1 MLAHALAFL
10 CSLAATL
17 GLIVLVSRARRFKG
31 AAGRWVTYAGGGL
44 LTLIFVVLT
53 TAGANGMRKM
63 YTPRGRPVRDLKVE
77 ITPER
82 VARGQHVANTMCVG
96 CHSMNGQL
104 PLSGGKNLSDE
115 PGVPPLGILQPI
127 NLTPAGP
134 LKDWTDGEIFRAIRD
149 GADNTGRRLPVMS
162 AQRARYMSDEDLYS
176 VIAYLRSQP
185 PVQNET
191 SLPKPSYLAV
201 VMDGAGMLPYLAD
214 LAPDTIV
221 GPAPG
226 PSLEYG
232 QYLVRYMGCD
242 ECHGA
247 NYTGGGGGVLPK
259 GPSLRSVKGWT
270 AEGFAATMRTG
281 KTPFGRQLDSLQMP
295 WKIYGRLTDDELTAV
310 HKYLANLN

>member
-1 MLAHALAFL
+1 MLAHALTFIGI
-10 CSLAATL
+10 LALTI
-17 GLIVLVSRARRFKG
+17 GLVLLVLRARRFQG
-31 AAGRWVTYAGGGL
+31 PLARWGTYVGGGL
-44 LTLIFVVLT
+44 LTIIFVIVT

-63 YTPRGRPVRDLKVE
+63 YTPRGRELRDLKVE

-82 VARGQHVANTMCVG
+82 VARGEHIANTMCVG
-96 CHSMNGQL
+96 CHSMNAQL

-134 LKDWTDGEIFRAIRD
+134 LKDWTDGEIFRAVRD
-149 GADNTGRRLPVMS
+149 GADKNRRRLPVMS
-162 AQRARYMSDEDLYS
+162 SQRARYMSDEDLKS

-185 PVQNET
+185 PVQNAT

-201 VMDGAGMLPYLAD
+201 IFDGVGMVPFLAE

-221 GPAPG
+221 GPTPG

-247 NYTGGGGGVLPK
+247 NLTGGKPGLLPV
-259 GPSLRSVKGWT
+259 GPNLRSVKGWT
-270 AEGFAATMRTG
+270 AEGFITTLRTG

-295 WKIYGRLTDDELTAV
+295 WKVYGRLTDDELTAV
-310 HKYLANLN
+310 HKYLASLN

>member
-1 MLAHALAFL
+1 MFAHALIFL
-10 CSLAATL
+10 CILALTV
-17 GLIVLVSRARRFKG
+17 GLIVLLLRARRFPRPL
-31 AAGRWVTYAGGGL
+31 ARWGTYVGGGL
-44 LTLIFVVLT
+44 LSLVFVIVT
-53 TAGANGMRKM
+53 TASANGMRKM
-63 YTPRGRPVRDLKVE
+63 YTPRGRDVRNLKVE

-82 VARGQHVANTMCVG
+82 VARGQHIANTMCVG
-96 CHSMNGQL
+96 CHTTNLQL

-134 LKDWTDGEIFRAIRD
+134 LKDWTDGEIFRAVRD
-149 GADNTGRRLPVMS
+149 GADKNRRRLPVMS
-162 AQRARYMSDEDLYS
+162 SQRARYMSDEDLYS

-201 VMDGAGMLPYLAD
+201 VMDGAGMVPFLSE

-221 GPAPG
+221 GPTPG
-226 PSLEYG
+226 ASREYG
-232 QYLVRYMGCD
+232 EYLVRYMGCD
-242 ECHGA
+242 ECHGK
-247 NYTGGGGGVLPK
+247 NLVGGNDPILPH
-259 GPSLRSVKGWT
+259 GPNLRSVKGWT
-270 AEGFAATMRTG
+270 SEGFITAIRTG

-310 HKYLANLN
+310 HKYLASLN

>member
-1 MLAHALAFL
+1 MLANALTFIAI
-10 CSLAATL
+10 LALTI
-17 GLIVLVSRARRFKG
+17 GLVALLVRARRFQG
-31 AAGRWVTYAGGGL
+31 AGARWATYVGGGL
-44 LTLIFVVLT
+44 LTLVFVILT

-63 YTPRGRPVRDLKVE
+63 YTPR
-77 ITPER
+77 
-82 VARGQHVANTMCVG
+82 
-96 CHSMNGQL
+96 
-104 PLSGGKNLSDE
+104 DE

-134 LKDWTDGEIFRAIRD
+134 LKDWKDGEIFRAIRD

-185 PVQNET
+185 PVQHET

-201 VMDGAGMLPYLAD
+201 VMDGAGMVPYLPD
-214 LAPDTIV
+214 LAPETIA
-221 GPAPG
+221 GPTPG
-226 PSLEYG
+226 ATLEYG

-259 GPSLRSVKGWT
+259 GPNLRSVKGWT
-270 AEGFAATMRTG
+270 AEGFTAAMRTG

-310 HKYLANLN
+310 HKYLASLN

>member
-1 MLAHALAFL
+1 MLVHALIFL
-10 CSLAATL
+10 CILAITV
-17 GLIVLVSRARRFKG
+17 GLWLLVVRARRFKG
-31 AAGRWVTYAGGGL
+31 AGARWATYLGAGFLG
-44 LTLIFVVLT
+44 LIFVIVT

-77 ITPER
+77 VTPER
-82 VARGQHVANTMCVG
+82 VARGQHIANTMCVG

-104 PLSGGKNLSDE
+104 PLSGGKNLSEE

-134 LKDWTDGEIFRAIRD
+134 LKDWTDGEIFRAVRD

-176 VIAYLRSQP
+176 VIAYIRSQQ
-185 PVQNET
+185 PVQNQT
-191 SLPKPSYLAV
+191 SSPKPSYLAV
-201 VMDGAGMLPYLAD
+201 VMDGAGMLPFLPE
-214 LAPDTIV
+214 LAPDTIA
-221 GPAPG
+221 GPTPG
-226 PSLEYG
+226 ATLEYG

-247 NYTGGGGGVLPK
+247 TYTGGGGGVLPK

-270 AEGFAATMRTG
+270 AEGFAAAMRTG
-281 KTPFGRQLDSLQMP
+281 TTPFGRQLDSLQMP
-295 WKIYGRLTDDELTAV
+295 WKVYGRLTDDELTAV
-310 HKYLANLN
+310 HKYLASLN

>member
-1 MLAHALAFL
+1 MLVNTLVFL
-10 CSLAATL
+10 CVLALTI
-17 GLIVLVSRARRFKG
+17 GIVVLVLRARRFQT
-31 AAGRWVTYAGGGL
+31 AAARWGTYLGGGL
-44 LTLIFVVLT
+44 LLIIFVVVT

-63 YTPRGRPVRDLKVE
+63 YTPRGRAVRDLKVE
-77 ITPER
+77 LTPER
-82 VARGQHVANTMCVG
+82 VARGQHIANTMCVG

-134 LKDWTDGEIFRAIRD
+134 LAQWTDGEIFRAVRD
-149 GADNTGRRLPVMS
+149 GADNNRRRLPVMS
-162 AQRARYMSDEDLYS
+162 SQRARYMSDEDLYS
-176 VIAYLRSQP
+176 VIAYIRSQP

-191 SLPKPSYLAV
+191 SLPSPNFLAV
-201 VMDGAGMLPYLAD
+201 VMDGAGMVPYLPG

-221 GPAPG
+221 GPTPG

-242 ECHGA
+242 ECHGQ
-247 NYTGGGGGVLPK
+247 NLTGGKPGMLPI
-259 GPSLRSVKGWT
+259 GPNLRSVKGWT
-270 AEGFAATMRTG
+270 AEGFAAAMRTG

-295 WKIYGRLTDDELTAV
+295 WKVYGRLTDDELTAV
-310 HKYLANLN
+310 HKYLASLN

>member
-1 MLAHALAFL
+1 MLIHALTFAAI
-10 CSLAATL
+10 LAVTV
-17 GLIVLVSRARRFKG
+17 GLVLLVVRARKFQG
-31 AAGRWVTYAGGGL
+31 AAARWATYVGGGL
-44 LTLIFVVLT
+44 LGLIFVVVT

-77 ITPER
+77 ITPQR
-82 VARGQHVANTMCVG
+82 VARGQHIANTMCVG

-134 LKDWTDGEIFRAIRD
+134 LKDWSDGEIFRAIRD

-191 SLPKPSYLAV
+191 SLPRPSYLAIV
-201 VMDGAGMLPYLAD
+201 LDGVGMVPFLPD
-214 LAPDTIV
+214 LAPDTIM
-221 GPAPG
+221 GPTPG
-226 PSLEYG
+226 ATVEYG
-232 QYLVRYMGCD
+232 HYLVQYMGCD

-247 NYTGGGGGVLPK
+247 NLTGGKPGILPI
-259 GPSLRSVKGWT
+259 GPSLRSVKGWD
-270 AEGFAATMRTG
+270 AAGFIATMRSG
-281 KTPFGRQLDSLQMP
+281 RTPFGRQLDSLQMP
-295 WKIYGRLTDDELTAV
+295 WNIYGRLTDDELTAV
-310 HKYLANLN
+310 HKYLASLD

>member
-1 MLAHALAFL
+1 MFVHVLIFVCILAI
-10 CSLAATL
+10 TV
-17 GLIVLVSRARRFKG
+17 GLWLLVVRARRFQG
-31 AAGRWVTYAGGGL
+31 AGARWATYLGAGFLG
-44 LTLIFVVLT
+44 LIFVIVT

-63 YTPRGRPVRDLKVE
+63 YTPRGRAVRDLKVE

-82 VARGQHVANTMCVG
+82 VARGQHIANTMCVG

-134 LKDWTDGEIFRAIRD
+134 LKDWTDGEIFRAVRD
-149 GADNTGRRLPVMS
+149 GADNKRRRLPVMS
-162 AQRARYMSDEDLYS
+162 SQRARYMSDEDLYS

-185 PVQNET
+185 AVQNET

-201 VMDGAGMLPYLAD
+201 VFDGVGMVPFLPE
-214 LAPDTIV
+214 LAPDTIH
-221 GPAPG
+221 GPTPG

-247 NYTGGGGGVLPK
+247 NLTGGKPGLLPV
-259 GPSLRSVKGWT
+259 GPNLRSVKGWT
-270 AEGFAATMRTG
+270 AEGFMATMRTG

-295 WKIYGRLTDDELTAV
+295 WKVYGRLTDDELTAV
-310 HKYLANLN
+310 HKYLASLN

>member
-1 MLAHALAFL
+1 MLAHALTFVAI
-10 CSLAATL
+10 LALTI
-17 GLIVLVSRARRFKG
+17 GLVVLVLRARRFQG
-31 AAGRWVTYAGGGL
+31 AAARWGTYIGGGL
-44 LTLIFVVLT
+44 LGLIFVIVT
-53 TAGANGMRKM
+53 TAGANGMRRM

-82 VARGQHVANTMCVG
+82 VARGQHIANTMCVG

-115 PGVPPLGILQPI
+115 PGVPPLGVLQPI

-149 GADNTGRRLPVMS
+149 GADNNGRRLPVMS
-162 AQRARYMSDEDLYS
+162 SQRARYMSDEDLYS

-201 VMDGAGMLPYLAD
+201 VLDGVGMVPFLPD
-214 LAPDTIV
+214 LAPDTILA
-221 GPAPG
+221 PAPAATR
-226 PSLEYG
+226 EYG
-232 QYLVRYMGCD
+232 EYLVRYMGCD

-247 NYTGGGGGVLPK
+247 NLTGGTPGILPV
-259 GPSLRSVKGWT
+259 GPNLRSVKGWD
-270 AEGFAATMRTG
+270 AAGFIATMRTG
-281 KTPFGRQLDSLQMP
+281 RTPFGRQLDSLTMP
-295 WKIYGRLTDDELTAV
+295 WKVYGRLTDDELTAV
-310 HKYLANLN
+310 HKYLVSLD